1 MYNTK
6 DNRVISFNWKGK
18 RADFIIQNSIVSKIS
33 FKNEGKKKKSKIMA
47 FHTKAEVLQCQQH
60 TCPMRNGKVLMT
72 WQKWRSTQR
81 ITPEIIKI
89 NVKELFYVFLYFY
102 ILKDNCQKQKY

>member
-1 MYNTK
+1 MK
-6 DNRVISFNWKGK
+6 AK
-18 RADFIIQNSIVSKIS
+18 
-33 FKNEGKKKKSKIMA
+33 KKKKSKIMA